1 MRAAAAVAPRT
12 VPANAHC
19 RRTLRGAHTTTH
31 AYGTSDPTGTWTE
44 KPQNAFGALITM
56 AKGQREVVQAG
67 TPALRNVAREVDPSR
82 IDSGEIQELI
92 AEMTSVCRARG
103 VGLAAPQ
110 LGTQLRVIV
119 LEDTTEGMS
128 DVSPG
133 DRAAQRREPFPM
145 KVIINPVLSPV
156 GDASAAFYE
165 GCLSVGGYR
174 AVVRRHLRVKCRGLA
189 GDGSVVDF
197 EASGW
202 MARILQHE
210 VDHLNGVLYTDRMES
225 RTFRRVDKINEPLP
239 PDHPEFG
246 PTVVLG
252 ESSIAPKSSA
262 AAPLSAD
269 DLENRAKMGRRRKR

>member
-1 MRAAAAVAPRT
+1 MRASTAAPRT
-12 VPANAHC
+12 VPASARC
-19 RRTLRGAHTTTH
+19 RSTPRTRTTPLH
-31 AYGTSDPTGTWTE
+31 AYGSSDTAATWTE
-44 KPQNAFGALITM
+44 KPQNAFGALINM
-56 AKGQREVVQAG
+56 AKGQRDVVQAG
-67 TPALRNVAREVDPSR
+67 VPALRQVARDVEPSR

-110 LGTQLRVIV
+110 LGTSLRVIV
-119 LEDTTEGMS
+119 LEDTVEGMS
-128 DVSPG
+128 DVTPG

-165 GCLSVGGYR
+165 GCLSVSGYR
-174 AVVRRHLRVKCRGLA
+174 AVVRRHLRVRCRGLG
-189 GDGSVVDF
+189 GDGSPVDF

-225 RTFRRVDKINEPLP
+225 RTFRRVDKIAEPLP

-269 DLENRAKMGRRRKR
+269 DLETRAKMGRRRKR